1 MLLSCAEK
9 LQHTDTFCDRADVWG
24 LLNKQAVQPY
34 EAGLKVDLVE
44 IQRAKPAKRQKL
56 DPAGYFVIM
65 VMKRKRKSIQGANL
79 METEFSSK
87 EKDKIYKGIQRKY
100 KQVAKKPDG
109 LFKYPTG
116 KAGLEA
122 LKYDAEIIRALPETV
137 VASYCGV
144 GNPFR
149 LGSIKEGE
157 SILDI
162 GCGSGVDTIFA
173 AKMTGSTGKVV
184 GIDLMPEML
193 LRAKENLTLA
203 NCDNVTYE
211 EASAERLPFPD
222 KNFDV
227 VISNGAL
234 NLVPD
239 KAMALSE
246 AFRVLK
252 PGGRLMIADQ
262 ILIGELPKERKQVIK
277 SWSQ

>member
-1 MLLSCAEK
+1 
-9 LQHTDTFCDRADVWG
+9 
-24 LLNKQAVQPY
+24 
-34 EAGLKVDLVE
+34 
-44 IQRAKPAKRQKL
+44 
-56 DPAGYFVIM
+56 
-65 VMKRKRKSIQGANL
+65 

-87 EKDKIYKGIQRKY
+87 EKDKIYKGIRRKY

-122 LKYDAEIIRALPETV
+122 LKYDVEIIMALPETV

-144 GNPFR
+144 GNPFT

-173 AKMTGSTGKVV
+173 AKMTGPTGKVA
-184 GIDLMPEML
+184 GIDLMSEML

-203 NCDNVTYE
+203 NLDNVTYE
-211 EASAERLPFPD
+211 GASAERLPFPD

-227 VISNGAL
+227 VISNGAF

-246 AFRVLK
+246 VFRVLK

-262 ILIGELPKERKQVIK
+262 ILIGELPKERKQIIK

>member
-1 MLLSCAEK
+1 
-9 LQHTDTFCDRADVWG
+9 
-24 LLNKQAVQPY
+24 
-34 EAGLKVDLVE
+34 
-44 IQRAKPAKRQKL
+44 
-56 DPAGYFVIM
+56 M
-65 VMKRKRKSIQGANL
+65 VPIQGVTI

-87 EKDKIYKGIQRKY
+87 EKDKIYKGIRKKY

-122 LKYDAEIIRALPETV
+122 LQYDAEIILALPETV

-144 GNPFR
+144 GNPFT
-149 LGSIKEGE
+149 LGAISEGE
-157 SILDI
+157 RILDI

-173 AKMTGSTGKVV
+173 AKMTGPTGKVV
-184 GIDLMPEML
+184 GIDLMPKML

-203 NCDNVTYE
+203 NLDNVTYE
-211 EASAERLPFPD
+211 EASAERLSFPD

-227 VISNGAL
+227 VISNGAF

-239 KAMALSE
+239 KAKALSE
-246 AFRVLK
+246 VFRVLK

-262 ILIGELPKERKQVIK
+262 ILIGELPKERKQIIK